1 MKLQKQYTALKK
13 MSKEEDNF
21 VDATPAERV
30 SMIGDL
36 TAELWSL
43 SDPQGVERRLQRNV
57 AKLIRPKKDHGGKTN
72 LMA

>member
-1 MKLQKQYTALKK
+1 MKLQKQYTALEK

-21 VDATPAERV
+21 VDATQAERV
-30 SMIGDL
+30 SMIWDL

-57 AKLIRPKKDHGGKTN
+57 AKLIRPKKDHGEKTN